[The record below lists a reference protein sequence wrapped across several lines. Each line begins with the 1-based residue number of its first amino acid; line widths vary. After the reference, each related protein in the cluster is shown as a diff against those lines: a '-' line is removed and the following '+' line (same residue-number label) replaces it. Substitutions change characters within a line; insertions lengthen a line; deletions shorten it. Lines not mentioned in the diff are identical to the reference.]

1 MAAGRTRAV
10 RLAAATAVAD
20 HRSDG
25 SIVVRN
31 TAPLGFYAPRVTERL
46 DHWARL
52 TPRTTW
58 LAERDARGAW
68 RKIDYQE
75 GHERV
80 RRLAA
85 ALSQRGLSADRPI
98 VILSGN
104 GIAHALIGTAALY
117 AGIPYAPIA
126 PAYSILST
134 DFAKLRAVMAL
145 LTPGLVFVS
154 DPRPFQRAIAEVVP
168 PDAEI
173 VVEHEH
179 AIGRPVITLDAL
191 ERDAGDVQAA
201 LAPIEK
207 RVGADDIAKF
217 LFTSGSTGVPK
228 AVINTH
234 RMLSANVVQ
243 ITEHFAYFS
252 DEPPVIVDWAP
263 WNHTAGGNHNFNL
276 VLHNGGTFYIDD
288 GKPTPSGIGATVRT
302 LSEVSPNWYFNVPK
316 GYAALLP
323 HLAADE
329 ALRRSFFGRLKL
341 MWYAGA
347 GMARYVWDG
356 LDETA
361 VKTTGERI
369 IILTGLGATET
380 APFALAADATMSDAG
395 LVGLPCRG
403 CELKLVPVG
412 GKLEARVRGPNITPG
427 YWRQPELTRAAFD
440 EEGYYRLGD
449 ALRHAKPGDIAR
461 GFYFDGRLSEDF
473 KLSTGTWVAV
483 GPLRTAFIDHMAP
496 YVQDAVVTGHDRDAI
511 RALVF
516 IDIEHCRALAGTP
529 AATLRDLVHDAKV
542 RAVLRERL
550 ATFAAMATGSSNRIE
565 RIVLV
570 DAAPSIDSAELTDK
584 GSVNQR
590 AVLANR
596 ASLVEALYSDLAAD
610 AVITAARHTP

>member
-10 RLAAATAVAD
+10 RLAAVTAVAD
-20 HRSDG
+20 HRGDG

-31 TAPLGFYAPRVTERL
+31 STPLGPHPVRITQRL

-52 TPRTTW
+52 TPKTTW
-58 LAERDARGAW
+58 LAERDPQGAW
-68 RKIDYQE
+68 RRVDYQS
-75 GHERV
+75 GHQRV
-80 RRLAA
+80 RRIAA
-85 ALSQRGLSADRPI
+85 ALSRRGLSAERPI

-104 GIAHALIGTAALY
+104 SIAHALIGTAALY

-126 PAYSILST
+126 PAYSTLST
-134 DFAKLRAVMAL
+134 DFAKLRAVMGL
-145 LTPGLVFVS
+145 LTPGLVFAA

-168 PDAEI
+168 PDAEV

-179 AIGRPVITLDAL
+179 PVGRPLLTLDAI
-191 ERDAGDVQAA
+191 EREAGDVAAA
-201 LAPIEK
+201 LAPVEQ
-207 RVGADDIAKF
+207 RAGADDIAKF

-234 RMLSANVVQ
+234 RMLCANVVQ
-243 ITEHFAYFS
+243 ISEHFAYFN

-276 VLHNGGTFYIDD
+276 VLHNGGTFYIDE

-323 HLAADE
+323 HLSADA

-341 MWYAGA
+341 LWYAGA

-356 LDETA
+356 LDELA
-361 VKTTGERI
+361 LETTGERI
-369 IILTGLGATET
+369 MILTGLGATET

-403 CELKLVPVG
+403 CDLKLVPAG

-427 YWRQPELTRAAFD
+427 YWRQPDLTRAAFD
-440 EEGYYRLGD
+440 DEGFYRLGD
-449 ALRHAKPGDIAR
+449 ALRYAEPGNVAR

-496 YVQDAVVTGHDRDAI
+496 YVHDAVVTGHDRDAI
-511 RALVF
+511 GALVF
-516 IDIEHCRALAGTP
+516 IDVEHCRTVAATP
-529 AATLRDLVHDAKV
+529 AATLHDLVRDERV
-542 RAVLRERL
+542 RRVLRERL
-550 ATFAAMATGSSNRIE
+550 ATFAASATGSSTRID

-570 DAAPSIDSAELTDK
+570 DTMPSIDSAELTDK
-584 GSVNQR
+584 GSLNQR

-596 ASLVEALYSDLAAD
+596 APMVEDLYASSPPAT
-610 AVITAARHTP
+610 VITARGLP